1 MNSYKQAGNIKAA
14 LFVFGIILISGIFM
28 YTNYLINELR
38 KDNSGVVKLYSEI
51 IAEAIKDK
59 NDTNLNFIFENII
72 QKIKFPIIQSN
83 TKKVPQ
89 LWQNMP
95 ENNNS
100 LEDASKMLILMDK
113 LNKPIEL
120 FYESENST
128 IRFGYLHYGDSVII
142 QKLQFWRYIVI
153 FGMLCFIF
161 IGFAGFTFIRNTE
174 KKHIWVGLSRETA
187 HQLGTPLSGLI
198 GWIDRIKSNPEE
210 LDDIVLE
217 METDLERLLQ
227 ISRRFSKMGS
237 KIHLENIN
245 LTDRLENI
253 SVYLEK
259 RIPSLQNTI
268 NINNHLEKNII
279 INGNGPLLSWAIE
292 NIIKNGI
299 DSIKRSNGQINIFLK
314 VSNKNAV
321 INIEDNGSGI
331 PKKDWKNIFR
341 PGFSTKNAGWG
352 LGLSLAQRIVTEI
365 HKGKLFILKSDIKNG
380 TNFQIDL
387 PL

>member
-1 MNSYKQAGNIKAA
+1 
-14 LFVFGIILISGIFM
+14 M

-100 LEDASKMLILMDK
+100 LENASKMLIIMDK

-120 FYESENST
+120 FYEYENST
-128 IRFGYLHYGDSVII
+128 IKIGYLHYGDSVII

-198 GWIDRIKSNPEE
+198 GWIDRLKSNPEE
-210 LDDIVLE
+210 LNDIVLE

-237 KIHLENIN
+237 KIDLENIN
-245 LTDRLENI
+245 LSDRVENI
-253 SVYLEK
+253 SVYLGK

-268 NINNHLEKNII
+268 KINNHLEKNII

-292 NIIKNGI
+292 NIIRNGI
-299 DSIKRSNGQINIFLK
+299 DSIKSPNGQINISLK
-314 VSNKNAV
+314 VSNKNAI
-321 INIEDNGSGI
+321 INIKDNGSGI

-365 HKGKLFILKSDIKNG
+365 HKGKLFILKSDLKNG

>member
-100 LEDASKMLILMDK
+100 LENASKMLIIMDK

-120 FYESENST
+120 FYEYENST
-128 IRFGYLHYGDSVII
+128 IKIGYLHYGDSVII

-198 GWIDRIKSNPEE
+198 GWIDRLKSNPEE
-210 LDDIVLE
+210 LNDIVLE

-237 KIHLENIN
+237 KIDLENIN
-245 LTDRLENI
+245 LSDRVENI
-253 SVYLEK
+253 SVYLGK

-268 NINNHLEKNII
+268 KINNHLEKNII

-292 NIIKNGI
+292 NIIRNGI
-299 DSIKRSNGQINIFLK
+299 DSINSPNGQINIFLK
-314 VSNKNAV
+314 VSNKNAI
-321 INIEDNGSGI
+321 INIKDNGSGI

-365 HKGKLFILKSDIKNG
+365 HKGKLFILKSDLKNG

>member
-365 HKGKLFILKSDIKNG
+365 HKGKLFILKSDLKNG

>member
-100 LEDASKMLILMDK
+100 LENASKMLIIMDK

-120 FYESENST
+120 FYEYENST
-128 IRFGYLHYGDSVII
+128 IKIGYLHYGDSVII

-198 GWIDRIKSNPEE
+198 GWIDRLKSNPEE
-210 LDDIVLE
+210 LNDIVLE

-237 KIHLENIN
+237 KIDLENIN
-245 LTDRLENI
+245 LSDRVENI
-253 SVYLEK
+253 SVYLGK

-268 NINNHLEKNII
+268 KINNHLEKNII

-314 VSNKNAV
+314 VSNKNAI
-321 INIEDNGSGI
+321 INIKDNGSGI

-365 HKGKLFILKSDIKNG
+365 HKGKLFILKSDLKNG